1 MVDVSQ
7 HKMVPEH
14 SLLEEDELETVL
26 EEYDI
31 KRTDLPKIKRTDP
44 ALRSMEEDAEPGD
57 VIKIVRESRTAPD
70 TAVVYRLV
78 VE

>member
-7 HKMVPEH
+7 HELVPDH
-14 SLLEEDELETVL
+14 SVLDDEEVEDVL

-31 KRTDLPKIKRTDP
+31 DKTDLPKLQRLDP
-44 ALRSMEEDAEPGD
+44 AAPDGVSVGD
-57 VIKIVRESRTAPD
+57 VVKVTRDSRTTD
-70 TAVVYRLV
+70 EAVVYRLV

>member
-7 HKMVPEH
+7 HDFVPDH
-14 SLLEEDELETVL
+14 TILDDPDDVEEVL
-26 EEYDI
+26 EEYNV
-31 KRTDLPKIKRTDP
+31 KKTDLPKIKRKDP
-44 ALRSMEEDAEPGD
+44 ALPRDAEAGD
-57 VIKIVRESRTAPD
+57 VVRIERDSRTTD

>member
-7 HKMVPEH
+7 HNLVPEH
-14 SLLEEDELETVL
+14 TVLDEDSVDDVL

-31 KRTDLPKIKRTDP
+31 DRTDLPKIKRADP
-44 ALRSMEEDAEPGD
+44 ALPDEAEVGN
-57 VIKIVRESRTAPD
+57 VIEIVRNSRTTD
-70 TAVVYRLV
+70 EAVVYRLV